1 MVGLSSSQ
9 RLQAFLKLIRWSNL
23 LMMALS
29 LWLIRYSFFHPLEI
43 PVVLSD
49 GQFALLVLSTL
60 LIGAAGYV
68 VNDLYDL
75 ENDRINKPERMT
87 IGPVF
92 SEDEAWRAFGFLFLA
107 GGLIG
112 LYLGWITGKWGYGSI
127 NLITGFWLYLYAS
140 DFKGRPLL
148 GNLLISFLSA
158 GVLTYPLFFDVLP
171 RMPLAAND
179 PGRIALLVFTGYFCF
194 AFVLSLL
201 REWVKDLEDVD
212 GDEKLGLRTMP
223 IAWGR
228 QFTSLVAAVLALTLA
243 ASFGFIAWNAWPGNR
258 ISGLYILFLLAI
270 PCFLIGL
277 RLFGKREQ
285 LEYRRMSD
293 ALKAVM
299 ALAILS
305 IPIFTY
311 SSL

>member
-1 MVGLSSSQ
+1 M
-9 RLQAFLKLIRWSNL
+9 
-23 LMMALS
+23 
-29 LWLIRYSFFHPLEI
+29 
-43 PVVLSD
+43 
-49 GQFALLVLSTL
+49 
-60 LIGAAGYV
+60 
-68 VNDLYDL
+68 
-75 ENDRINKPERMT
+75 
-87 IGPVF
+87 
-92 SEDEAWRAFGFLFLA
+92 
-107 GGLIG
+107 
-112 LYLGWITGKWGYGSI
+112 GWITGKWGYGSI
-127 NLITGFWLYLYAS
+127 NLITGFWLFLYAS

-194 AFVLSLL
+194 AFALSLL

-212 GDEKLGLRTMP
+212 GDEKMGLRTMP

-228 QFTSLVAAVLALTLA
+228 RLTSFLAAVLGLVLA
-243 ASFGFIAWNAWPGNR
+243 TSFGFIAWNAWPGNR
-258 ISGLYILFLLAI
+258 MSGLYILLLLAV

-277 RLFGKREQ
+277 RLFGKRGQ
-285 LEYRRMSD
+285 LEYRRMSL

-305 IPIFTY
+305 IPFFTY

>member
-1 MVGLSSSQ
+1 M
-9 RLQAFLKLIRWSNL
+9 KLIRWPNL

-29 LWLIRYSFFHPLEI
+29 LWLIRYSFFQPLEI

-243 ASFGFIAWNAWPGNR
+243 ASFGFIAWNAWPENR
-258 ISGLYILFLLAI
+258 TSGLYILFLLAI

-293 ALKAVM
+293 AIKAVM